1 MAKKVQRKR
10 SGPARIVIAK
20 PPKVEEVVSQ
30 RTTIYQDFPIR
41 PLNNNDSAMVK
52 DMFSLSNNFAA
63 LMKKFADT
71 ELQVRASNKFVGELK
86 AKKIK
91 GPLMIRASPNVF
103 IPMHDMTK
111 ASENINKEVA
121 LIEKENTLTR
131 GQIEHRYEE
140 YIDSL
145 IRFKRILTALIG
157 DKELTTLS
165 GYRANDAKSLEE
177 SQIIFQKEFEK
188 MSDEELKKLPNEVK
202 DVIAKD
208 KAKKKTC
215 TCKDGA
221 CECES
226 CKQNKKA

>member
-1 MAKKVQRKR
+1 MTKGQRKR
-10 SGPARIVIAK
+10 AAPVKPLVIK
-20 PPKVEEVVSQ
+20 PPKKQPVKN
-30 RTTIYQDFPIR
+30 TIYQDFPIR

-63 LMKKFADT
+63 LMKKYSDV
-71 ELQVRASNKFVGELK
+71 ELQSRASKKFMVEIK
-86 AKKIK
+86 EKKVR

-111 ASENINKEVA
+111 ASENISKEVV
-121 LIEKENTLTR
+121 LIEKENILTR

-165 GYRANDAKSLEE
+165 GHRTGNPKSVEE
-177 SQIIFQKEFEK
+177 SQIIFQKEFDK
-188 MSDEELKKLPNEVK
+188 MSEIELKKMPEEVK
-202 DVIAKD
+202 EAIAKD
-208 KAKKKTC
+208 KAKKKIC
-215 TCKDGA
+215 TANDGA

>member
-1 MAKKVQRKR
+1 MECYKMAKGNRKR
-10 SGPARIVIAK
+10 AGPARVVVAK
-20 PPKVEEVVSQ
+20 PPKVEKVVSQ

-41 PLNNNDSAMVK
+41 PLNNTDSNQVK

-71 ELQVRASNKFVGELK
+71 ELQVRASNKFVSEIK

-103 IPMHDMTK
+103 IPMHDMVK
-111 ASENINKEVA
+111 ASENIGKEVE
-121 LIEKENTLTR
+121 LIEKENLLTR

-165 GYRANDAKSLEE
+165 GHRTDDTKSIEE
-177 SQIIFQKEFEK
+177 SKIIFQKEFEK
-188 MSDEELKKLPNEVK
+188 MSKAELQKLPDEVNK
-202 DVIAKD
+202 VIAKD
-208 KAKKKTC
+208 KAKKAKCKCGKKEC
-215 TCKDGA
+215 TCD
-221 CECES
+221 
-226 CKQNKKA
+226 KKA

>member
-10 SGPARIVIAK
+10 ASPVKPITVK
-20 PPKVEEVVSQ
+20 LPSPPKEVPQ
-30 RTTIYQDFPIR
+30 RSIYQDFPIR

-63 LMKKFADT
+63 LMKKYADVA
-71 ELQVRASNKFVGELK
+71 LQVKASNQFVGELK

-103 IPMHDMTK
+103 IPMRDMEK
-111 ASENINKEVA
+111 AATNIKKEVA
-121 LIEKENTLTR
+121 LIEKENVLTR

-165 GYRANDAKSLEE
+165 GHRTNDEKTEKEA
-177 SQIIFQKEFEK
+177 QIIFQKEFDK
-188 MSDEELKKLPNEVK
+188 MSEIELKKMPDEVK
-202 DVIAKD
+202 EAIAKD
-208 KAKKKTC
+208 KAKKK
-215 TCKDGA
+215 
-221 CECES
+221 
-226 CKQNKKA
+226 KA